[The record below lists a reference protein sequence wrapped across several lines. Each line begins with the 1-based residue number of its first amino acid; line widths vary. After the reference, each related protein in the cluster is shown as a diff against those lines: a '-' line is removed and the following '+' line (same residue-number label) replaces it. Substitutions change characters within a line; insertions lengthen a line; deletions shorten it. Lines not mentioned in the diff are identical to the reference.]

1 VFGWRFTEQKG
12 QEKRWENGGE
22 VIESWWCRMVRRW
35 VVFGGVRVSFVTIG
49 LYFRNEHV
57 PIYKL
62 VRKVKWPENFPVAG
76 SWPEVVVAGGGSEG
90 GREREKCVC
99 VFFFLEMKMK

>member
-1 VFGWRFTEQKG
+1 
-12 QEKRWENGGE
+12 
-22 VIESWWCRMVRRW
+22 MVRRL

-62 VRKVKWPENFPVAG
+62 VRKVKWPENFPAAG
-76 SWPEVVVAGGGSEG
+76 SWAEVVVVGGGSEG

-99 VFFFLEMKMK
+99 FLFVKMKLNEKWKRVCLFNKLGGTIYVKKEV